1 MQYSRIVAQCYVVS
15 RQAPEV
21 YYFFMEE
28 TPKNTEKPN
37 KYFKIA
43 LGLVVAFLAGFYLK
57 DPIMAI
63 GHQTANPSIKLEF
76 SYLNDVLQQL
86 ENSFIEPEKID
97 QNKLVYGA
105 AKGMVESLGDP
116 YTTFFD
122 PSESKSFQ
130 DDISGYFEGIGL
142 QIEVRD
148 ERLKVVA
155 PLEDTPAQHSGILAG
170 DEIVKINGTST
181 TGMSSDKAVT
191 MIKGPKGTEVTLT
204 IYRNGWNETKDFK
217 IIRDTIRVPSLD
229 LSFKDV
235 NGKKVAY
242 LKIFQFSDVLYS
254 DFQKAAR
261 EIINNNAQGI
271 ILDLRNN
278 PGGLLDQ
285 AQDIAGWFLK
295 NREVILKEETRVG
308 DKYETKDY
316 LSFGPSTFA
325 SKPVVILIN
334 QGSASASEI
343 LTAALHDNR
352 NAVIIGE
359 TSFGK
364 GKVQQLFSLTDNSS
378 IKITIANWLTPKGE
392 QIDGNGIKPDIEV
405 KMTADDY
412 DQGKDPQLD
421 KAIETISSKI

>member
-1 MQYSRIVAQCYVVS
+1 
-15 RQAPEV
+15 
-21 YYFFMEE
+21 MEE
-28 TPKNTEKPN
+28 IKPEKTN
-37 KYFKIA
+37 KYLIIA
-43 LGLVVAFLAGFYLK
+43 FGLATAFFAGFYLK
-57 DPIMAI
+57 DPLTAMAI
-63 GHQTANPSIKLEF
+63 SRQTADPAAKLEF

-86 ENSFIEPEKID
+86 EGSFIEPEKID

-116 YTTFFD
+116 YTSFFD
-122 PSESKSFQ
+122 PGETKSFQ
-130 DDISGYFEGIGL
+130 DDISGYFEGTGM
-142 QIEVRD
+142 QIEVRN

-155 PLEDTPAQHSGILAG
+155 PLEDTPAQRAGILAG
-170 DEIVKINGTST
+170 DEILKINSTST
-181 TGMSSDKAVT
+181 VGMSSDEAVSL
-191 MIKGPKGTEVTLT
+191 IKGPKGTKIVLN
-204 IYRNGWNETKDFK
+204 IYRNGWEEAKDFEMV
-217 IIRDTIRVPSLD
+217 RDTIRVPSLD
-229 LSFKDV
+229 LSFKEV
-235 NGKKVAY
+235 NGKKVAC
-242 LKIFQFSDVLYS
+242 LKIFQFSDILYG

-261 EIINNNAQGI
+261 EIISENAQGV

-343 LTAALHDNR
+343 LAAALHDNR

-364 GKVQQLFSLTDNSS
+364 GKVQQLFGLADNSS
-378 IKITIANWLTPKGE
+378 VKITIANWLTPKGE
-392 QIDGNGIKPDIEV
+392 QIDGNGIKPDVEV

-412 DQGKDPQLD
+412 DNGKDPQLD
-421 KAIETISSKI
+421 KAVEIISSKI

>member
-1 MQYSRIVAQCYVVS
+1 
-15 RQAPEV
+15 
-21 YYFFMEE
+21 MEE
-28 TPKNTEKPN
+28 IKPEKTN
-37 KYFKIA
+37 KYLIIA
-43 LGLVVAFLAGFYLK
+43 LGLAMAFFGGFYLK
-57 DPIMAI
+57 EPLMAMAI
-63 GHQTANPSIKLEF
+63 SRQTADPAAKLEF

-86 ENSFIEPEKID
+86 EDSFIEPEKID
-97 QNKLVYGA
+97 RNKLVYGA

-116 YTTFFD
+116 YTSFFD
-122 PSESKSFQ
+122 PGETKSFQ
-130 DDISGYFEGIGL
+130 DDISGYFEGTGM
-142 QIEVRD
+142 QIEVRN

-155 PLEDTPAQHSGILAG
+155 PLEDTPARRAGILAG
-170 DEIVKINGTST
+170 DEILKINGTST
-181 TGMSSDKAVT
+181 VGMSSDEAVSL
-191 MIKGPKGTEVTLT
+191 IKGPKGTKIVLN
-204 IYRNGWNETKDFK
+204 IYRNGWEESKDFEMV
-217 IIRDTIRVPSLD
+217 RDTIRVPSLN
-229 LSFKDV
+229 LSFKEV

-242 LKIFQFSDVLYS
+242 LKIFQFSDILYG

-261 EIINNNAQGI
+261 EIISENAQGI

-343 LTAALHDNR
+343 LAAALHDNR

-364 GKVQQLFSLTDNSS
+364 GKVQQLFSLADNSS
-378 IKITIANWLTPKGE
+378 VKITIANWLTPKGE
-392 QIDGNGIKPDIEV
+392 QIDGNGIKPDVEV

-412 DQGKDPQLD
+412 DNGNDPQLD
-421 KAIETISSKI
+421 KAIEIISSKI

>member
-1 MQYSRIVAQCYVVS
+1 
-15 RQAPEV
+15 
-21 YYFFMEE
+21 MEE
-28 TPKNTEKPN
+28 TPKRPTEPN
-37 KYFKIA
+37 KYFVIVFAMIA
-43 LGLVVAFLAGFYLK
+43 AFALGFYLK
-57 DPIMAI
+57 EPITAMAT
-63 GHQTANPSIKLEF
+63 GHQTASPDIKLEF

-86 ENSFIEPEKID
+86 ETSFIDPEKID
-97 QNKLVYGA
+97 QNKLIYGA
-105 AKGMVESLGDP
+105 AKGMVESVGDP
-116 YTTFFD
+116 YTAFFD
-122 PSESKSFQ
+122 PTDTKSFQ
-130 DDISGYFEGIGL
+130 DDISGYFEGIGM
-142 QIEVRD
+142 QIEVRND
-148 ERLKVVA
+148 RLKVVA
-155 PLEDTPAQHSGILAG
+155 PLQDTPAQRAGILAG
-170 DEIVKINGTST
+170 DEILKINGTST
-181 TGMSSDKAVT
+181 IGMSSDEAVT
-191 MIKGPKGTEVTLT
+191 LIKGPKGTEVVLN
-204 IYRNGWNETKDFK
+204 IYRNGWDEPKDFK
-217 IIRDTIRVPSLD
+217 IIRDTIRVPSLE

-261 EIINNNAQGI
+261 EINSKNSQGI

-285 AQDIAGWFLK
+285 AQDIAGWFLR
-295 NREVILKEETRVG
+295 NREVILKEETRNG

-316 LSFGPSTFA
+316 LAFGPSTFA

-364 GKVQQLFSLTDNSS
+364 GKVQQLFGLSDNSS
-378 IKITIANWLTPKGE
+378 VKITIANWLTPKGE

-405 KMTADDY
+405 KMTAADY
-412 DQGKDPQLD
+412 DAGKDPQLD